1 MPGEKTKFHI
11 YATKCDVTIPKPIAR
26 ALGWEHKDEI
36 NLEIKTID
44 GSVGLFLYKEKKE
57 K

>member
-1 MPGEKTKFHI
+1 MPGQKTKFHK
-11 YATKCDVTIPKPIAR
+11 YPTKCDVTIPRPIAR
-26 ALGWEHKDEI
+26 ALGWEHKNEI

-44 GSVGLFLYKEKKE
+44 GIVGLFLYKEKKE